1 MRGHGGGE
9 EVVEGLSQPEPQS
22 ESPERESPDPKAA
35 SPRRAESTACGLD
48 HLRRRWPK
56 MAQRLE
62 GASPL
67 PGGAVQPGRG
77 GEPTLLLRGEDGLEV
92 LLHSRYDP
100 RAEARQQVAA
110 AGIDPGDT
118 VILLGIGLG
127 YALEEILAAK
137 QPGLIIAVE
146 RDPAV
151 LAAALDRGALAGFL
165 GRADADLLVGGEPE
179 EIFGVLERN
188 LSRVFSGPVRVLV
201 HPAAARIHSK
211 YYEGLNQG
219 LREFTRHGTVLM
231 RSALYLSR
239 ISLQN
244 RLENL
249 HAYAASPGLK
259 PLWGRFRSYPAVV
272 VSAGPSLDR
281 NVDRLRSVRG
291 RAVVIAVSTA
301 LKIVLSRGI
310 RPDFAVVIDYHS
322 ISARYFEGVDPALA
336 PPLVCDLKAS
346 PASLAV
352 YSGPKLFGSDPLVDL
367 LLDRASGDKG
377 VLAAGSTV
385 AHTAFDVARRLGCDP
400 IIFVG
405 QDLSYPA
412 GRLHAAGSA
421 ITAQQLP
428 ETNRFYS
435 LEMKEWEYYL
445 AHRRQLSKVPAALGG
460 EVWTCDVFL
469 SYLREFEKMFR
480 ESPQKIVDATE
491 GGALKAGT
499 EVSTLDE
506 AIERHCASP
515 IPPELFSCAVG
526 PEEAR
531 AAEARRERSREAL
544 GRRLEEAEDLLG
556 SYRTAIRLL
565 EEIVEVNRRGLAADG
580 AAARVIALK
589 EEFRKH
595 EFYYWL
601 LNEVAQA
608 DLFIRQ
614 KKDRAL
620 DVGDLRGVERQKAQ
634 AERDLEY
641 VRGLRGA
648 LEFLIERM
656 RGAERALAPSR
667 AKSLPTP

>member
-1 MRGHGGGE
+1 MRGDA
-9 EVVEGLSQPEPQS
+9 EVGEGLSSKELRK
-22 ESPERESPDPKAA
+22 ESAESGKEAA
-35 SPRRAESTACGLD
+35 RRAEPVARGLD
-48 HLRRRWPK
+48 VLRRRWPK

-62 GASPL
+62 EAAPL
-67 PGGAVQPGRG
+67 PEGAVQAGHG
-77 GEPTLLLRGEDGLEV
+77 GEPTLILRGEDGCEV

-110 AGIDPGDT
+110 GGISPGDT

-127 YALEEILAAK
+127 YVIEEILAEK

-165 GRADADLLVGGEPE
+165 ARAEADLLTGGEPE
-179 EIFGVLERN
+179 ELFGVLERN
-188 LSRVFSGPVRVLV
+188 LARVFSGPVRVLV
-201 HPAAARIHSK
+201 HPAAARVHSK

-219 LREFTRHGTVLM
+219 LREFTRHGAVLM

-249 HAYAASPGLK
+249 PAYAGSPGLQ
-259 PLWGRFRSYPAVV
+259 PFWGRFRGYPAVV

-281 NVDRLRSVRG
+281 NVDRLRELRG

-346 PASLAV
+346 PASLAA
-352 YSGPKLFGSDPLVDL
+352 YSGPKLFGSDPLVDV
-367 LLDRASGDKG
+367 LLDRAAGEKG
-377 VLAAGSTV
+377 GLAAGSTV

-405 QDLSYPA
+405 QDLSYPS

-428 ETNRFYS
+428 ETNRFYT

-445 AHRRQLSKVPAALGG
+445 ANRKQLSKVPAALGG

-499 EVSTLDE
+499 EVSTLVE
-506 AIERHCASP
+506 AMERYCRGA
-515 IPPELFSCAVG
+515 IPSALFALEG
-526 PEEAR
+526 AADAER

-544 GRRLEEAEDLLG
+544 TRRLEEAEDLLG

-565 EEIVEVNRRGLAADG
+565 EEIVDVNRRGLAADG

-589 EEFRKH
+589 ENFRKH

-620 DVGDLRGVERQKAQ
+620 DAGDLKGVERQKAQ

-648 LEFLIERM
+648 LEFLTERM
-656 RGAERALAPSR
+656 RAAERALALALAPVPVPRVKFST
-667 AKSLPTP
+667 LP